1 MHKITLKQSGAW
13 MPADI
18 QTPISLF
25 LGLVGSKQ
33 GILLESAEVD
43 GRLGRYSIVAWNYR
57 LRLSCKAGK
66 LEVASRDARLDELK
80 QYDGLDFVEGV
91 RKVMNALNIVPE
103 KGFEDLPPITR
114 SLCGYFGYGVAGMFE
129 PKLAP
134 LLDPENA
141 EACLVLPGCVALF
154 DHLFHKLCLL
164 TLVEGVKFEMD
175 IATLTRRMDPPVV
188 GPAQNMPE
196 EVAYKKNVE
205 RAKELI
211 HQGEAIQVVLSTRF
225 QASFSGEPFVL
236 YRRLRRV
243 NPSPYMF
250 FLRLPKITLLGSSP
264 EMMVR
269 CSNGKLTT
277 CPIAGTRPRG
287 ATAAADDRLA
297 AELLADP
304 KERAEHV
311 MLVDLGRNDL
321 GRIAEP
327 GTVEVEKYMQVE
339 RFSHVMHIVSYVG
352 AQLKKGLD
360 AMDVLASAFPAGTLS
375 GAPKVRAMEIIA
387 ELEGVS
393 RGPYGGVIGWIGLD
407 KGRVDLDTGI
417 TIRSLWVRDGMVHW
431 QAGAGLVFDSDPEK
445 EWLECCNKAK
455 VLREILAENGGA
467 DVFTHR

>member
-1 MHKITLKQSGAW
+1 MHDIVLKQSGKW

-43 GRLGRYSIVAWNYR
+43 GRLGRYSIIAWNYR

-66 LEVASRDARLDELK
+66 LEVACRDERLEGLK
-80 QYDGLDFVEGV
+80 QLSGMDFLEGV
-91 RKVMNALNIVPE
+91 RAVMNTLSIQPAA
-103 KGFEDLPPITR
+103 GFEDLPPITR
-114 SLCGYFGYGVAGMFE
+114 GLCGYFGYGVAGLFE

-134 LLDPENA
+134 LLPVEQT
-141 EACLVLPGCVALF
+141 EACLVLPGHVALF
-154 DHLFHKLCLL
+154 DHLFHRLCILS
-164 TLVEGVKFEMD
+164 LVEGAKVEFDPKALHRNMD
-175 IATLTRRMDPPVV
+175 LPVV
-188 GPAQNMPE
+188 GQTMNMPE
-196 EVAYKKNVE
+196 EVNYKMGVD

-211 HQGEAIQVVLSTRF
+211 RQGEAIQVVLSTRF

-236 YRRLRRV
+236 YRRLRQL

-250 FLRLPKITLLGSSP
+250 FLRLPKVTLLGSSP
-264 EMMVR
+264 EMLVR
-269 CSNGKLTT
+269 CTSGKLTT

-287 ATAAADDRLA
+287 ADSAEDERLA

-321 GRIAEP
+321 GRIAQP
-327 GTVEVEKYMQVE
+327 GSVQVDKFMQVE
-339 RFSHVMHIVSYVG
+339 RFSHVMHITSYVS
-352 AQLKKGLD
+352 AQLEQGKD
-360 AMDVLASAFPAGTLS
+360 ALDVLASTFPAGTVS

-393 RGPYGGVIGWIGLD
+393 RGPYAGAMGWLGLEKD
-407 KGRVDLDTGI
+407 SVDLDTCI
-417 TIRSLWVRDGMVHW
+417 TIRSLWVRDGMVQW
-431 QAGAGLVFDSDPEK
+431 QAGAGIVYDSDPDR
-445 EWLECCNKAK
+445 EWQECQNKAK
-455 VLREILAENGGA
+455 VIREILAAKGGA
-467 DVFTHR
+467 DVFAH